1 MKRLTGPLNVKLIT
15 EEFFPSYVGAEAII
29 NEGQCMFW
37 SYIAYK
43 LYSGVELWSNEDHAF
58 VKYNGKFYDSETPK
72 GVDRWQELP
81 CNSRG
86 LAYGQ
91 IEKSHMQRL
100 DRFKSYW
107 LRHGRYGTMVWDR
120 FDEHVQD
127 YLKGL
132 K

>member
-1 MKRLTGPLNVKLIT
+1 MKKLNGPLNGKLIT
-15 EEFFPSYVGAEAII
+15 EEFFPSCVGAEATI
-29 NEGQCMFW
+29 NQGHCMFW
-37 SYIAYK
+37 AFVAYK
-43 LYSGVELWSNEDHAF
+43 LYSDVELWSNEDHAF

-91 IEKSHMQRL
+91 IEKSRMQRL

-107 LRHGRYGTMVWDR
+107 LEHGRYGAIVWDR
-120 FDEHVQD
+120 FDEQVKD
-127 YLKGL
+127 YL
-132 K
+132 